1 VLCIRPQPPLL
12 NFTATARLSRT
23 TLPTSNIMANGLDRI
38 ERFFSKRKLST
49 EACEPASAASQ
60 NIEQTFPAPS
70 FIRPKTSRMTARE
83 EVRAMQNCQ
92 RSDSVSAPFSRQR
105 EMSVST
111 GCRTSSDSQTVQRA
125 STDAPHNDT
134 LMSGLSNFHF
144 PQPSNHG
151 GEILELRP
159 CSRKN
164 LLAQEYQR
172 PMSPRSKQP
181 VVLLIPAGVDT
192 PPSSEPDEDRD
203 YQPFQLRHAPLSEV
217 GAPPSPSQSP
227 EFSPA
232 RDPRIRDSKISEMVD
247 YQTGLSSRHGSFC
260 SSTLREPDFHD
271 FLNLSDDD
279 IAEAAPESLDPPY
292 SEDSPQRLPSM
303 GLAITSAKPRP
314 TSLLTLTT
322 QRATHVATAA
332 AFEAARIAK
341 RYDFDLVYV
350 VNLWPNR
357 PGHRSTPSGSSVK
370 TCASE
375 HGTTSQRPLVGKL
388 LAAHGLH
395 HVPTPLQISSSVHST
410 ILRKDG
416 WVEYRNSL
424 AEESDLARGYACAFH
439 KGQYNSKAGIL
450 DAGTPVSGVRLSEK
464 IDRGIVFAAYRKPR
478 HDESRRLGTDLKQ
491 DELRQLHEDA
501 EALVEM
507 VLDIHVT
514 NRSRLPLT
522 PTQLADD
529 IGPIPSEQTKLED
542 I

>member
-1 VLCIRPQPPLL
+1 
-12 NFTATARLSRT
+12 
-23 TLPTSNIMANGLDRI
+23 
-38 ERFFSKRKLST
+38 
-49 EACEPASAASQ
+49 
-60 NIEQTFPAPS
+60 
-70 FIRPKTSRMTARE
+70 
-83 EVRAMQNCQ
+83 
-92 RSDSVSAPFSRQR
+92 
-105 EMSVST
+105 
-111 GCRTSSDSQTVQRA
+111 
-125 STDAPHNDT
+125 
-134 LMSGLSNFHF
+134 
-144 PQPSNHG
+144 
-151 GEILELRP
+151 
-159 CSRKN
+159 
-164 LLAQEYQR
+164 
-172 PMSPRSKQP
+172 
-181 VVLLIPAGVDT
+181 
-192 PPSSEPDEDRD
+192 
-203 YQPFQLRHAPLSEV
+203 
-217 GAPPSPSQSP
+217 
-227 EFSPA
+227 
-232 RDPRIRDSKISEMVD
+232 MVD

-542 I
+542 IWYPSKDIHFFDFPFLRQSHVAPRGARHFLYRTQRRDFFSFPFFSFLFSSFFSSSGMYTEYEWTTGYVECIISKDTFDDGNGSWYRLLRLGVCTWGVEKMAL

>member
-1 VLCIRPQPPLL
+1 M
-12 NFTATARLSRT
+12 T
-23 TLPTSNIMANGLDRI
+23 NGLDRI
-38 ERFFSKRKLST
+38 ERFFSKRKMST
-49 EACEPASAASQ
+49 ETCDPASAAPPNS
-60 NIEQTFPAPS
+60 EQTFPAPS

-83 EVRAMQNCQ
+83 EVRAKQTWE

-111 GCRTSSDSQTVQRA
+111 GCRTSSDSQPIPRA
-125 STDAPHNDT
+125 STEAPHNDT
-134 LMSGLSNFHF
+134 LISGLGDFHF
-144 PQPSNHG
+144 PRLTSHG
-151 GEILELRP
+151 GDVAQLSP
-159 CSRKN
+159 SSRKK
-164 LLAQEYQR
+164 LLPLQYQR
-172 PMSPRSKQP
+172 PTSPRSKQP
-181 VVLLIPAGVDT
+181 VALFIPTGIDT

-203 YQPFQLRHAPLSEV
+203 YSPFQFGHAPVSEV

-232 RDPRIRDSKISEMVD
+232 RDPRIRDSKISEMVE
-247 YQTGLSSRHGSFC
+247 LSSRHGSFC

-279 IAEAAPESLDPPY
+279 IAEEAPESLDPPF
-292 SEDSPQRLPSM
+292 SDDGLQCLPSM
-303 GLAITSAKPRP
+303 GLAITSSKPRP

-350 VNLWPNR
+350 VNLWPNK

-375 HGTTSQRPLVGKL
+375 QETGSQRPLVGKL

-439 KGQYNSKAGIL
+439 KGQYHSKAGTL

-514 NRSRLPLT
+514 NRSRLLPLT

-529 IGPIPSEQTKLED
+529 IGPIPLEQIKLED